1 MGVSSIAASLERYA
15 VARLLI
21 VLGVLA
27 WSTVLLVSGEWSEA
41 QATPFVGTCGV
52 ALLVVTLSRTWAT
65 RSRSVGP
72 AFVYGQVV
80 LDIVLASALSW
91 LTGGHASFF
100 VFTYFIAIA
109 AAAYLLR
116 YRGAIV
122 TAALCTVGYL
132 TMTLLQDSPAE
143 RAVIVYS
150 EGMFRIL
157 AFFLVALLMGRLA
170 ERVEATGAALERQQR
185 STVALA
191 AAHDTVLA
199 HVHAGVL
206 TADERR
212 VVNAA
217 NPFAMELL
225 GNVVGAS
232 LDTLFA
238 ARPDAESRSWEET
251 RGDGQRWMVGE
262 NRLPQG
268 GFVVLVHDVTE
279 LARMK
284 DRATR
289 DERLIAAGRLAASM
303 AHEIRN
309 PLASLSGALQ
319 LVREDRPSRMLDLAV
334 SESERLNRLVEN
346 FLGLAAQPRLRPVRA
361 DVALIAH
368 DVCDAFARD
377 PRFAGRARATCVA
390 SRTFAEV
397 DTDRLRQAV
406 WNLVLNGAQAMPA
419 GGVVTVLV
427 APAARDRAD
436 GVEVRVGDEGVGI
449 ADVDRERVFDP
460 FYTTRSGGT
469 GLGLAVVEQVV
480 RAHGGVVSV
489 RPRVGGGTE
498 FVVWLPAVQASAR
511 DRVAPSTS
519 APEAARV
526 R

>member
-1 MGVSSIAASLERYA
+1 VRTIAASLERYA

-52 ALLVVTLSRTWAT
+52 ALLVVTLSRVWA
-65 RSRSVGP
+65 SRDRRVGS
-72 AFVYGQVV
+72 AFVYGQVTF
-80 LDIVLASALSW
+80 DIVLASALSW

-109 AAAYLLR
+109 AAAYLLQ

-132 TMTLLQDSPAE
+132 TMTLLQDTPTE
-143 RAVIVYS
+143 RLVIVYS

-170 ERVEATGAALERQQR
+170 EQAEATGAALERQQR

-206 TADERR
+206 TADGRR

-217 NPFAMELL
+217 NPFAVELL
-225 GNVVGAS
+225 GEVVGTSMDA
-232 LDTLFA
+232 LFPGRTEA
-238 ARPDAESRSWEET
+238 DARSWEES
-251 RGDGQRWMVGE
+251 RRDGQRWMVSE
-262 NRLPQG
+262 NRLPDG

-279 LARMK
+279 LTRMK
-284 DRATR
+284 DRASR

-361 DVALIAH
+361 DVSMIAH

-377 PRFAGRARATCVA
+377 PRFVGRARATCVA
-390 SRTFAEV
+390 SRAFAEV
-397 DTDRLRQAV
+397 DADRLRQAV

-419 GGVVTVLV
+419 GGTITVLV
-427 APAARDRAD
+427 APGTHDGAE

-449 ADVDRERVFDP
+449 ADVDAERVFDP

-480 RAHGGVVSV
+480 RAHGGVVSL
-489 RPRVGGGTE
+489 RARVGGGAE
-498 FVVWLPAVQASAR
+498 FVIWLPATQA
-511 DRVAPSTS
+511 VS
-519 APEAARV
+519 APAPRADREVARA